1 MLMDN
6 PLELL
11 GITDSN
17 IKITRFSAESVN
29 GEKRNVIEARLTYN
43 VDRCSYCESERV
55 VRNGSKIL
63 HTRLTEFHQE
73 RFEME
78 LYKQRYLC
86 KECLK
91 TWSARTDIVEEG
103 HTLSRQ
109 LKRSVLHMAREKI
122 KMGPDYPIPLSL
134 IIVQRFDWQAFDCVH
149 EEQQNDDFNR
159 PADDFLW
166 KSLSQKAIQGA
177 CRFGLEVHQKDPP
190 RVEEHV

>member
-6 PLELL
+6 TLELL

-63 HTRLTEFHQE
+63 HTRLTELHQE
-73 RFEME
+73 RFEMK

-103 HTLSRQ
+103 HTLSHQ
-109 LKRSVLHMAREKI
+109 LKRSVLHMARERLIDVLENYRRSGQNIDTAISTLK
-122 KMGPDYPIPLSL
+122 KNMTAVLNSVEYDFSNGP
-134 IIVQRFDWQAFDCVH
+134 V
-149 EEQQNDDFNR
+149 
-159 PADDFLW
+159 
-166 KSLSQKAIQGA
+166 
-177 CRFGLEVHQKDPP
+177 
-190 RVEEHV
+190 

>member
-6 PLELL
+6 TLALL

-63 HTRLTEFHQE
+63 HTRLTELHQE
-73 RFEME
+73 RFEMK

-103 HTLSRQ
+103 HTLSHQ
-109 LKRSVLHMAREKI
+109 LKRSVLHMAREGITATLKEV
-122 KMGPDYPIPLSL
+122 MTSWL
-134 IIVQRFDWQAFDCVH
+134 
-149 EEQQNDDFNR
+149 
-159 PADDFLW
+159 FL
-166 KSLSQKAIQGA
+166 KT
-177 CRFGLEVHQKDPP
+177 D
-190 RVEEHV
+190 

>member
-6 PLELL
+6 TLELL

-43 VDRCSYCESERV
+43 VDRCPYCESEKV

-63 HTRLTEFHQE
+63 HTRLTELHQE
-73 RFEME
+73 RFEMK

-103 HTLSRQ
+103 HTLSLQ
-109 LKRSVLHMAREKI
+109 LKRSVLYMAREEI

-134 IIVQRFDWQAFDCVH
+134 IIVQRFDW
-149 EEQQNDDFNR
+149 
-159 PADDFLW
+159 
-166 KSLSQKAIQGA
+166 
-177 CRFGLEVHQKDPP
+177 
-190 RVEEHV
+190 

>member
-6 PLELL
+6 TLELL

-43 VDRCSYCESERV
+43 GPYCESEKV

-63 HTRLTEFHQE
+63 HTRFTKLHQE
-73 RFEME
+73 RFEMK

-103 HTLSRQ
+103 HTLSHQ
-109 LKRSVLHMAREKI
+109 LKRSVLHMAREGI
-122 KMGPDYPIPLSL
+122 TATGIARICHCSPSSVIR
-134 IIVQRFDWQAFDCVH
+134 IIDED
-149 EEQQNDDFNR
+149 N
-159 PADDFLW
+159 
-166 KSLSQKAIQGA
+166 QGA
-177 CRFGLEVHQKDPP
+177 LHEPLHEPGKSCGEIRSCRPECPVHQVHQGIVSECP
-190 RVEEHV
+190 